1 MLEKIITIKNV
12 AKFRDYDLL
21 GKDIRFQKYTVVYGD
36 NGKGKT
42 SLAGIF
48 RSLSKGD
55 TAFVLSKKTI
65 GATEEPYIKIKH
77 SNGITEFKKGAWD
90 NKNKPPVIT
99 VFDSN
104 YVNENVFSGNRVE
117 HNHKKNLAYLV
128 IGEDNVELASQIEDL
143 NSKAKDSTKEINEVK
158 KWIQDSIKG
167 SLSFEE
173 FLSLEKDEEI
183 DSKIEKQQE
192 LIASV
197 KQADVIAKKQS
208 LKKISLPALER
219 LSIEKLLQL
228 TLDDISKD
236 VEEKVRLH
244 VEYLG
249 ENGESWVENGF
260 HYHSQNNETCPF
272 CGHKTD
278 DSILLKLYSQY
289 FSIEYKN
296 LKKKIADTRDDFQ
309 QAWQL
314 NKLLE
319 IQSVIGE
326 NNTLFQFWES
336 HLSTEKFDFDTEF
349 LNTVWN
355 SILADGNSMLENKG
369 QSLLEAQPI
378 TETFHSAF
386 EKLSMVQGIVTQYNA
401 WVDKING
408 LIVSKKSSI
417 AKTSIAEE
425 QKNLD
430 RFANIK
436 IRFSVPENE
445 WCSKYT
451 LLLKSEDETKKK
463 VAQMRK
469 DLKKQ
474 SESVIDKYQKDIN
487 RLLKNFGTDFSIVES
502 KPTFQGK
509 SPSVTYSLSINGES
523 IPLGTDED
531 NDKPAFKTT
540 LSEGEKSALAFAFFI
555 AQLNNDVNLKDK
567 VVVID
572 DPVTSLDED
581 RKICTKQEILKV
593 AQIAQQVII
602 LSHDRYFLK
611 SVKEDLDNANS
622 LCIKRDGENS
632 RIDLW
637 DIELDTMNSY
647 HRDFHKMKNFSEKG
661 VGDTKDVARCVR
673 PVLEYYLRMRFPE
686 EFETTEWLGNFIE
699 KIRNADSK
707 SRLVK
712 FKGSLDEL
720 SDINEFS
727 KKYHHNDPN
736 SETNLQKLNDS
747 MLRPWVNRTIEFI
760 RNT

>member
-289 FSIEYKN
+289 FSIE
-296 LKKKIADTRDDFQ
+296 
-309 QAWQL
+309 
-314 NKLLE
+314 
-319 IQSVIGE
+319 
-326 NNTLFQFWES
+326 
-336 HLSTEKFDFDTEF
+336 
-349 LNTVWN
+349 
-355 SILADGNSMLENKG
+355 
-369 QSLLEAQPI
+369 
-378 TETFHSAF
+378 
-386 EKLSMVQGIVTQYNA
+386 
-401 WVDKING
+401 
-408 LIVSKKSSI
+408 
-417 AKTSIAEE
+417 
-425 QKNLD
+425 
-430 RFANIK
+430 
-436 IRFSVPENE
+436 
-445 WCSKYT
+445 
-451 LLLKSEDETKKK
+451 
-463 VAQMRK
+463 
-469 DLKKQ
+469 
-474 SESVIDKYQKDIN
+474 
-487 RLLKNFGTDFSIVES
+487 
-502 KPTFQGK
+502 
-509 SPSVTYSLSINGES
+509 
-523 IPLGTDED
+523 
-531 NDKPAFKTT
+531 
-540 LSEGEKSALAFAFFI
+540 
-555 AQLNNDVNLKDK
+555 
-567 VVVID
+567 
-572 DPVTSLDED
+572 
-581 RKICTKQEILKV
+581 
-593 AQIAQQVII
+593 
-602 LSHDRYFLK
+602 
-611 SVKEDLDNANS
+611 
-622 LCIKRDGENS
+622 
-632 RIDLW
+632 
-637 DIELDTMNSY
+637 
-647 HRDFHKMKNFSEKG
+647 
-661 VGDTKDVARCVR
+661 
-673 PVLEYYLRMRFPE
+673 
-686 EFETTEWLGNFIE
+686 
-699 KIRNADSK
+699 
-707 SRLVK
+707 
-712 FKGSLDEL
+712 
-720 SDINEFS
+720 
-727 KKYHHNDPN
+727 
-736 SETNLQKLNDS
+736 
-747 MLRPWVNRTIEFI
+747 
-760 RNT
+760 

>member
-143 NSKAKDSTKEINEVK
+143 NSKAKDTTKEINEVK

-173 FLSLEKDEEI
+173 FLSLEKGEEI

-192 LIASV
+192 IIVSV

-244 VEYLG
+244 VECLG

-289 FSIEYKN
+289 FSTEYKN
-296 LKKKIADTRDDFQ
+296 LKKKIADAREDFQ

-355 SILADGNSMLENKG
+355 FILADGNSMLENKG

-386 EKLSMVQGIVTQYNA
+386 EKLSMVQRIVTQYNS

-540 LSEGEKSALAFAFFI
+540 LSEGEKSALAFAFYI

-686 EFETTEWLGNFIE
+686 EFESTEWLGNFIE

-727 KKYHHNDPN
+727 KKYHHSDPN
-736 SETNLQKLNDS
+736 SETNLQNLNDS